1 MVHGLRRPGCV
12 IVPELSRSNAYDIII
27 TIMSDTLPRRVPAK
41 IVFVG
46 GGRSFLFVFIISPRL
61 AAVVLVVVRVRLT

>member
-1 MVHGLRRPGCV
+1 
-12 IVPELSRSNAYDIII
+12 
-27 TIMSDTLPRRVPAK
+27 MSDTLPRRVPAK